1 MTDGV
6 YLSAF
11 KSGIRPAEVLEVWNH
26 ADRYRVLEQSSSPE
40 PGLWRTSRTPYLR
53 EPMAMMSDHSD
64 AKKVV
69 LMFPT
74 QVGKSEVLLN
84 TLHYIMDWSPAPV
97 MVVQPTIETAQR
109 FSKRRISSM
118 IGASKALK
126 DKVVEKAKSG
136 SNTIL
141 LKEFPGGFLIIS
153 GANSAASL
161 ASDPVKFL
169 LCDEVDRWPQYLD
182 GEGDPLSIA
191 FKRTQAFSSSK
202 VLIISTPTVA
212 GQSVIEEQYHK
223 GDQRKYH
230 VPCPHCGWKQ
240 ELLFDNL
247 VWDKTPEGRHL
258 PDTVQYAC
266 EDCGATFAES
276 EKTWFLDEANGA
288 EWIGT
293 SAEADPYVYS
303 YHLSALYA
311 PLGFD
316 KTWPSIVREYLEAQ
330 KVPAKMQV
338 FANTMLAIPYAGGG
352 DQLDWEK
359 LYLRR
364 EGYDQGVVP
373 RGGIILTAAVDVQQD
388 RLEVEVKAWGRK
400 QENWSIWYRSI
411 VGDPALDATWRDVDD
426 LLGREFEFEAGGRGR
441 IRMMLVDAG
450 YQAQH
455 VYRFVNR
462 HPSSKVMALRG
473 RDNLQM
479 AVATPK
485 KIDYKRDGVVI
496 FRGVTIQN
504 VGVNVIKDEIFS
516 WLGQPTPTEH
526 EELPRGWSHFPEY
539 SQEYFKGLCSEQLVY
554 ETVRGRLN
562 YKYVKMYDRNE
573 PLDLMV
579 YNRAAS
585 IMVGVDHWEEKRWEL
600 EEQAIT
606 VAGAGRTSG
615 AGERRVEPRRR
626 HQSSWLNR

>member
-1 MTDGV
+1 MTNIYLRAFKDGV
-6 YLSAF
+6 
-11 KSGIRPAEVLEVWNH
+11 RPQERLEVWSH
-26 ADRYRVLEQSSSPE
+26 ADRFRYLEQSSSPE

-53 EPMAMMSDHSD
+53 EPMAQMSDHSD

-118 IGASKALK
+118 ISASKALK
-126 DKVVEKAKSG
+126 DKVVETAKHG

-141 LKEFPGGFLIIS
+141 LKEFAGGFLIIS

-169 LCDEVDRWPQYLD
+169 LCDEVDRWPQHLD

-212 GQSVIEEQYHK
+212 GQSVIEEQYNY
-223 GDQRKYH
+223 GDQRKYF

-240 ELLFDNL
+240 ELIMDHL
-247 VWDKTPEGRHL
+247 VWDKSPSGKHL
-258 PDTVQYAC
+258 PDTVKYCC
-266 EDCGATFAES
+266 EDCGALFSES
-276 EKTWFLDEANGA
+276 DKTWFLDEANGA
-288 EWIGT
+288 SWVAT
-293 SAEADPYVYS
+293 SEEADPFVYS
-303 YHLSALYA
+303 YHMSALYA

-338 FANTMLAIPYAGGG
+338 FANTMLAIPYAGTG
-352 DQLDWEK
+352 DQVDWEK
-359 LYLRR
+359 LFLRR
-364 EGYDQGVVP
+364 ESYQFGIVP
-373 RGGIILTAAVDVQQD
+373 KGGIALTAAVDVQQD
-388 RLEVEVKAWGRK
+388 RLEVEVKAWGRR
-400 QENWSIWYRSI
+400 QENWSIMYRSI
-411 VGDPALDATWRDVDD
+411 VGDPATDNPWMELDD
-426 LLGREFEFEAGGRGR
+426 LLNRDFEFEAGGHGR

-462 HPSSKVMALRG
+462 YPASRVMALRG
-473 RDNLQM
+473 RDNMQTPLN
-479 AVATPK
+479 APK
-485 KIDYKRDGVVI
+485 KIDYKRDGITV

-504 VGVNVIKDEIFS
+504 VGVNIIKDEVFS
-516 WLGQPTPTEH
+516 WLSQPIPANAEDM
-526 EELPRGWSHFPEY
+526 PRGWSHFPEY
-539 SQEYFKGLCSEQLVY
+539 NQEYFKGLCSEQLVY

-562 YKYVKMYDRNE
+562 YKYVKSYDRNE
-573 PLDLMV
+573 PLDLYV

-585 IMVGVDHWEEKRWEL
+585 MIIGIDHWDDRRWDL
-600 EEQAIT
+600 EEQAVTTAEIKPT
-606 VAGAGRTSG
+606 TADG
-615 AGERRVEPRRR
+615 RRVEPRRR
-626 HQSSWLNR
+626 HQSSWLGR

>member
-6 YLSAF
+6 HLAAF
-11 KSGIRPAEVLEVWNH
+11 KDGIRPSEVLEVWSH
-26 ADRYRVLEQSSSPE
+26 ADKYRVLEQSSSPE
-40 PGLWRTSRTPYLR
+40 PGLWRTTRTPYLR

-118 IGASKALK
+118 ISASKALK
-126 DKVVEKAKSG
+126 DKVVEKQKSG

-141 LKEFPGGFLIIS
+141 LKEFAGGFLIIS

-169 LCDEVDRWPQYLD
+169 LCDEVDRWPQFLD

-212 GQSVIEEQYHK
+212 GQSVIEEQYLK

-240 ELLFDNL
+240 ELIFDHL
-247 VWDKTPEGRHL
+247 TWDKTESGKHL

-266 EDCGATFAES
+266 EDCGSLFSES

-293 SAEADPYVYS
+293 SDDGDPYVYS

-352 DQLDWEK
+352 DALDWEK

-364 EGYDQGVVP
+364 EGYDQGIVP

-400 QENWSIWYRSI
+400 QENWSVWYRSI
-411 VGDPALDATWRDVDD
+411 VGDPSLDATWRDVDD
-426 LLGREFEFEAGGRGR
+426 LLSREFEFESGGRGK

-455 VYRFVNR
+455 VYRFVQR
-462 HPSSKVMALRG
+462 HPSSRVMALRG

-485 KIDYKRDGVVI
+485 KIDYKRDGVII

-516 WLGQPTPTEH
+516 WLGQPTPSER

-562 YKYVKMYDRNE
+562 YKYTKIYDRNE

-585 IMVGVDHWEEKRWEL
+585 IIVGLDQWEDRRWEL
-600 EEQAIT
+600 EEQSVT
-606 VAGAGRTSG
+606 VSRTQTSG